1 MVAVS
6 LPGARPAESDA
17 YAAKQ
22 AAAQVAAECGMSLH
36 QDEVIAALQGQ
47 PSIAEQARTHGAGI
61 PAEDRGKGS

>member
-1 MVAVS
+1 MS

-22 AAAQVAAECGMSLH
+22 AAAAQVAAECGMSLH